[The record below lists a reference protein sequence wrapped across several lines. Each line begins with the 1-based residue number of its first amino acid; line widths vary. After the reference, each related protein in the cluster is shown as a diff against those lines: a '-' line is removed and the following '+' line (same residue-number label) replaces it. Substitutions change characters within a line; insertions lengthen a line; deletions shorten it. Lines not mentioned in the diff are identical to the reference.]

1 MKVIFAIA
9 VALVLGGCQSP
20 DSRPEGPRLSQLPP
34 VSHPA
39 DNPATPEKLALGRQL
54 FYDARLSLS
63 GKASCESCHYRH
75 LGWTDGEKFST
86 RPNGVVNPR
95 HTPTLYNVGYLKLW
109 YWDGRAT
116 TLNGQITAAWVN
128 QMATPDTK
136 VIAARLDAIPGY
148 KSQFMKVFGAAPTPD
163 NIVSALAAHIRAI
176 NSGDSPWDRH
186 EKGQRNAVSEDA
198 VAGFNVFMGK
208 GRCAVCHTPPL
219 YTDGNFHNIGLE
231 AGKAKPD
238 LGRGAISK
246 DAAENSAFKTPTLRS
261 IAISG
266 PYFHDGSASTLEEAV
281 RYMARGGNAADPNK
295 AAALVDAGLNEREL
309 AQLLAFLRALTS
321 DEPAVKPA
329 LP

>member
-1 MKVIFAIA
+1 MKAALLLIAAALA
-9 VALVLGGCQSP
+9 VAACQTQQSVP
-20 DSRPEGPRLSQLPP
+20 AGPRLSQLPP
-34 VSHPA
+34 VTHPE
-39 DNPATPEKLALGRQL
+39 DNPATPDKLALGRQL
-54 FYDARLSLS
+54 FYDQRLSLS
-63 GKASCESCHYRH
+63 GTASCESCHYRH
-75 LGWTDGEKFST
+75 LGWTDGETLSK

-148 KSQFMKVFGAAPTPD
+148 KAQFQKVFGAAPTPE
-163 NIVSALAAHIRAI
+163 NIVSALAAHIRTM

-186 EKGQRNAVSEDA
+186 EKGERGVVSADTI
-198 VAGFNVFMGK
+198 AGFNVFMGK

-219 YTDGNFHNIGLE
+219 FTDGNFHNIGLE
-231 AGKAKPD
+231 LGKGKPD
-238 LGRGAISK
+238 LGRGPISK
-246 DAAENSAFKTPTLRS
+246 DPKENSAFKTPTLRS
-261 IAISG
+261 VGISG
-266 PYFHDGSASTLEEAV
+266 PYFHDGSAVTLEEAV
-281 RYMARGGNAADPNK
+281 RYMARGGNADPNK
-295 AAALVDAGLNEREL
+295 TAALVDAGLSEREVT
-309 AQLLAFLRALTS
+309 QLVAFLRSLTS